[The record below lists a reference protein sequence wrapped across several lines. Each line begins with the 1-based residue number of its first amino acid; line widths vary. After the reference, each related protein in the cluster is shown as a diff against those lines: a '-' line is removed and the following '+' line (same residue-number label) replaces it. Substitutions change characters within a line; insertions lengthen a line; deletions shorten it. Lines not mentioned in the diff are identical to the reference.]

1 MYKLEKIFQETTANT
16 NGEIKDQQQL
26 NDLTNKLLERKVII
40 EQDRHLFNTHIKD
53 FPISFEQLMNYIIT
67 IYKLEI
73 EKVIEHKITVHE
85 ETLTHIIQ
93 FLDFLRDKTNNKL
106 NAEDICK
113 ILDSFLQN
121 RISIENAITNF
132 NKSLFIINSIHDDIK
147 KFLWEK
153 IYETM
158 ENKGNDFY
166 EKLDIIYDNPSEY
179 QFKMQEKIQDEYEI
193 IRVKGFNPKENIRLP
208 ENRIKTFKK
217 ISREEAKCADRNI
230 PIWVY
235 KVPTCYYDKEILEAF
250 FFQCEATRELLLSK
264 YFQKFIGFDEI
275 SNNEFQFYFYE
286 FISGGI
292 KLVTFFKS
300 VDAEDL
306 ETSFFFRYIAKEIL
320 QAFRDLLN
328 KCTYSFKFPIT
339 CENFYYDKN
348 NFRLFFQ
355 NLTFGPRR
363 KSIMD
368 SPKILEAKMLYFYG
382 LILLNLLSIKYPGL
396 EELIKLLNEK
406 CKNLEEFGKMQY
418 IFDYIEYIENVITKN
433 LKNDELIC
441 ILIECLLSPYKAK
454 IVFDEFY
461 EKKNFLEEAIQSR
474 LDKYNKD
481 NISEDSKSIKTNKS
495 SYTTSTHT
503 RNKGDKNDKKTDT
516 IDTKFTIDKETMLLP
531 YFINNEKNEKK
542 NEDSTKDCLT
552 INKLLIHPFYS
563 EIDLTESFLKFLFK
577 TETVNKEKDGN
588 Q

>member
-1 MYKLEKIFQETTANT
+1 MYKLKKIFDEKTENT
-16 NGEIKDQQQL
+16 NKEIKNEQQL
-26 NDLTNKLLERKVII
+26 EDFINQLLERKVII
-40 EQDRHLFNTHIKD
+40 IQDKNLFNIHIKD
-53 FPISFEQLMNYIIT
+53 FPISFEQLINYIIT

-73 EKVIEHKITVHE
+73 EKEIELKIAEHS

-106 NAEDICK
+106 TAEDICK

-121 RISIENAITNF
+121 RDMLESALKNF
-132 NKSLFIINSIHDDIK
+132 DKSLFLINSIHDDIK
-147 KFLWEK
+147 KFLWEE
-153 IYETM
+153 INQTM

-166 EKLDIIYDNPSEY
+166 EKLDVVYDNPSEY

-193 IRVKGFNPKENIRLP
+193 IRVKGYNPKENIRLP
-208 ENRIKTFKK
+208 ENRIKTFKR
-217 ISREEAKCADRNI
+217 ISKEEARCADRNI

-235 KVPTCYYDKEILEAF
+235 KVPNTYYDKNILEAF

-264 YFQKFIGFDEI
+264 YFQKFIGFDDV
-275 SNNEFQFYFYE
+275 SSNEFQFYFYE
-286 FISGGI
+286 FIPGGV
-292 KLVTFFKS
+292 KLINFFKS
-300 VDAEDL
+300 VDAQDL
-306 ETSFFFRYIAKEIL
+306 ETSFFFKYIAKEIL

-339 CENFYYDKN
+339 CDNFYYDKT
-348 NFRLFFQ
+348 NFRLYFQ

-368 SPKILEAKMLYFYG
+368 SQKILEAKMLYFYG

-396 EELIKLLNEK
+396 EELIKILNDK

-418 IFDYIEYIENVITKN
+418 IFDCIENIEDIITQN
-433 LKNDELIC
+433 LKYDELIC

-461 EKKNFLEEAIQSR
+461 EKKNFLNEALQSR

-481 NISEDSKSIKTNKS
+481 NNVVKNLQNSINAKNKTEKNNQKDEDFDIK
-495 SYTTSTHT
+495 
-503 RNKGDKNDKKTDT
+503 DL
-516 IDTKFTIDKETMLLP
+516 IDKETMLLP
-531 YFINNEKNEKK
+531 YFENNEKNEKK
-542 NEDSTKDCLT
+542 NEDSTKDSLT

-563 EIDLTESFLKFLFK
+563 ENNLDESFLKKLFK
-577 TETVNKEKDGN
+577 TENIKKEEE
-588 Q
+588 

>member
-1 MYKLEKIFQETTANT
+1 MYKLKKIFDEKTENT
-16 NGEIKDQQQL
+16 NKEIKNEQQL
-26 NDLTNKLLERKVII
+26 EDFINQLLERKVII
-40 EQDRHLFNTHIKD
+40 IQDKNLFNIHIKD
-53 FPISFEQLMNYIIT
+53 FPISFEQLINYIIT

-73 EKVIEHKITVHE
+73 EKEIELKIAEHS

-106 NAEDICK
+106 TAEDICK

-121 RISIENAITNF
+121 RDMLESALKNF
-132 NKSLFIINSIHDDIK
+132 DKSLFLINSIHDDIK
-147 KFLWEK
+147 KFLWEE
-153 IYETM
+153 INQTM

-166 EKLDIIYDNPSEY
+166 EKLDVVYDNPSEY

-193 IRVKGFNPKENIRLP
+193 IRVKGYNPKENIRLP
-208 ENRIKTFKK
+208 ENRIKTFKR
-217 ISREEAKCADRNI
+217 ISKEEARCADRNI

-235 KVPTCYYDKEILEAF
+235 KVPNTYYDKNILEAF

-264 YFQKFIGFDEI
+264 YFQKFIGFDDV
-275 SNNEFQFYFYE
+275 SSNEFQFYFYE
-286 FISGGI
+286 FIPGGV
-292 KLVTFFKS
+292 KLINFFKS
-300 VDAEDL
+300 VDAQDL
-306 ETSFFFRYIAKEIL
+306 ETSFFFKYIAKEIL

-339 CENFYYDKN
+339 CDNFYYDKT
-348 NFRLFFQ
+348 NFRLYFQ

-368 SPKILEAKMLYFYG
+368 SQKILEAKMLYFYG

-396 EELIKLLNEK
+396 EELIKILNDK

-418 IFDYIEYIENVITKN
+418 IFDCIENIEDIITQN
-433 LKNDELIC
+433 LKYDELIC

-461 EKKNFLEEAIQSR
+461 EKKNFLNEALQSR

-481 NISEDSKSIKTNKS
+481 NNVVKNLQNSINAKNKTEKNNQKDEDFDIK
-495 SYTTSTHT
+495 
-503 RNKGDKNDKKTDT
+503 DL
-516 IDTKFTIDKETMLLP
+516 IDKETMLLP
-531 YFINNEKNEKK
+531 YFENNEKNEKK
-542 NEDSTKDCLT
+542 NEDSTKDSLT

-563 EIDLTESFLKFLFK
+563 ENNLDESFLKKLFK
-577 TETVNKEKDGN
+577 TENIKREEE
-588 Q
+588 

>member
-1 MYKLEKIFQETTANT
+1 MYKLEKIFEEVTASSK
-16 NGEIKDQQQL
+16 GEIMDQQQL
-26 NDLTNKLLERKVII
+26 DDFTNKLLERKVII
-40 EQDRHLFNTHIKD
+40 EHDKKLFNTHIKD
-53 FPISFEQLMNYIIT
+53 FPINFEQLMNYIIT
-67 IYKLEI
+67 IYKLDI
-73 EKVIEHKITVHE
+73 EKAIQHKITEHQD
-85 ETLTHIIQ
+85 TLTSIIQ
-93 FLDFLRDKTNNKL
+93 FLDFLRDRTNNKL

-113 ILDSFLQN
+113 ILESFLQN
-121 RISIENAITNF
+121 RTSIENALTNF

-147 KFLWEK
+147 KFLWDK
-153 IYETM
+153 ISETM
-158 ENKGNDFY
+158 EDKGNDFY
-166 EKLDIIYDNPSEY
+166 EKLDIIYKNPSDY

-193 IRVKGFNPKENIRLP
+193 IRVKGFNPKENLRLP

-217 ISREEAKCADRNI
+217 ITKEEARCADRNI

-235 KVPTCYYDKEILEAF
+235 KIPNTYYDKNILEAF
-250 FFQCEATRELLLSK
+250 YFQCEATRELLLSK
-264 YFQKFIGFDEI
+264 YFQKFLGFDDI
-275 SNNEFQFYFYE
+275 SSNEFQFYFYE
-286 FISGGI
+286 FISDGE
-292 KLVTFFKS
+292 KLIPFFES

-320 QAFRDLLN
+320 QAFRDLFY

-348 NFRLFFQ
+348 NFRLYFQ

-382 LILLNLLSIKYPGL
+382 LILLNLLSIKYPGI
-396 EELIKLLNEK
+396 EQLIQTLNEK

-418 IFDYIEYIENVITKN
+418 IFDYIEFIENEITKN

-481 NISEDSKSIKTNKS
+481 NIPEENKSIKNNKS
-495 SYTTSTHT
+495 SLSSSVN
-503 RNKGDKNDKKTDT
+503 NKSKKENDDN
-516 IDTKFTIDKETMLLP
+516 KFTADKETMLLP
-531 YFINNEKNEKK
+531 YFKGGEKNEKK
-542 NEDSTKDCLT
+542 NEDTTKDCLT
-552 INKLLIHPFYS
+552 INNLLIHPFYS
-563 EIDLTESFLKFLFK
+563 EINLTESFLKYLFK
-577 TETVNKEKDGN
+577 TEAVKDENEK
-588 Q
+588 

>member
-1 MYKLEKIFQETTANT
+1 MYKLENIFQEATGNT

-26 NDLTNKLLERKVII
+26 DNFTNKLLERKVII
-40 EQDRHLFNTHIKD
+40 EQDRHLFNIHIKD
-53 FPISFEQLMNYIIT
+53 FPINFEQLINYILT

-73 EKVIEHKITVHE
+73 EKTIQHKITEHE
-85 ETLTHIIQ
+85 DTLMHIIR

-113 ILDSFLQN
+113 ILESFLHN
-121 RISIENAITNF
+121 RASIESAIKNF
-132 NKSLFIINSIHDDIK
+132 DKSLFIINSIHDDIK

-153 IYETM
+153 ISETK
-158 ENKGNDFY
+158 ENKGQEFY

-193 IRVKGFNPKENIRLP
+193 IRVKGFNSKENIRLP
-208 ENRIKTFKK
+208 ENRIKIFKK
-217 ISREEAKCADRNI
+217 ITKEEARCADRNI

-235 KVPTCYYDKEILEAF
+235 KVPNTYYDKDILEAF
-250 FFQCEATRELLLSK
+250 YFQCEATRELLLSK
-264 YFQKFIGFDEI
+264 YFQKFIGFDDI
-275 SNNEFQFYFYE
+275 SSNEFQYYFYE

-292 KLVTFFKS
+292 KLVPFFKS

-339 CENFYYDKN
+339 CDNFYYDKN
-348 NFRLFFQ
+348 NFRLYFQ

-396 EELIKLLNEK
+396 EQLIQTLNEK

-418 IFDYIEYIENVITKN
+418 IFDYIEFIENEITKN

-481 NISEDSKSIKTNKS
+481 NIPEENKSIKNNKS
-495 SYTTSTHT
+495 SLSSSVN
-503 RNKGDKNDKKTDT
+503 NKSKKEDV
-516 IDTKFTIDKETMLLP
+516 DNKFTADKETMLLP
-531 YFINNEKNEKK
+531 YFKGGEKNEKK
-542 NEDSTKDCLT
+542 NEDTTKDCLT
-552 INKLLIHPFYS
+552 INNLLIHPFYS
-563 EIDLTESFLKFLFK
+563 EINLTESFLKYLFK
-577 TETVNKEKDGN
+577 TEAVKDENEK
-588 Q
+588 

>member
-1 MYKLEKIFQETTANT
+1 MYKLEKIFQEATLNT

-26 NDLTNKLLERKVII
+26 DHFANKLLERKVII
-40 EQDRHLFNTHIKD
+40 EQDKHLFKTHIKD
-53 FPISFEQLMNYIIT
+53 FPISFEQFLNYIIT

-73 EKVIEHKITVHE
+73 EKVIEHKITEHE
-85 ETLTHIIQ
+85 DTLNHIIK
-93 FLDFLRDKTNNKL
+93 FLDFLRNKTNNKL

-113 ILDSFLQN
+113 ILDSFLKN
-121 RISIENAITNF
+121 RTSIESALTNF

-158 ENKGNDFY
+158 ENKGNEYF
-166 EKLDIIYDNPSEY
+166 EKLDIIYDNPAEY
-179 QFKMQEKIQDEYEI
+179 QFKMQDKIQDEYEI
-193 IRVKGFNPKENIRLP
+193 IRVKGFNSKENIRLP

-217 ISREEAKCADRNI
+217 ITREEAKCADRNI

-235 KVPTCYYDKEILEAF
+235 KVPTCYYDKDILEAF
-250 FFQCEATRELLLSK
+250 YFQCEATRELLLSK

-275 SNNEFQFYFYE
+275 SNNEFQYYFYE

-300 VDAEDL
+300 VDTEDL

-320 QAFRDLLN
+320 QSFRDLLN
-328 KCTYSFKFPIT
+328 KCTYSFLFPIT
-339 CENFYYDKN
+339 CDNFYYDKS

-368 SPKILEAKMLYFYG
+368 STKILEAKMLYFYG

-396 EELIKLLNEK
+396 EELIILLNEK
-406 CKNLEEFGKMQY
+406 CKNLEEFGKMQI

-481 NISEDSKSIKTNKS
+481 TLLEDNKNIRNKNNNKNKS
-495 SYTTSTHT
+495 
-503 RNKGDKNDKKTDT
+503 DKDKKTES
-516 IDTKFTIDKETMLLP
+516 IDTKFTADKEAMLSP
-531 YFINNEKNEKK
+531 YYINNEKNEKK
-542 NEDSTKDCLT
+542 NEDSTKECLT

-563 EIDLTESFLKFLFK
+563 EIDLTESFLKYLFK
-577 TETVNKEKDGN
+577 TEGVDKEKEKN

>member
-1 MYKLEKIFQETTANT
+1 MYKLKIIFDEKTQNT
-16 NGEIKDQQQL
+16 NKEIRNQQQL
-26 NDLTNKLLERKVII
+26 EDFTNQLLERKVII
-40 EQDRHLFNTHIKD
+40 VQDKNLFNIHIKD

-73 EKVIEHKITVHE
+73 EKQIQHKITEHE
-85 ETLTHIIQ
+85 ETLNHIIQ

-106 NAEDICK
+106 TAEDICK

-121 RISIENAITNF
+121 RELLQGALKNF
-132 NKSLFIINSIHDDIK
+132 DKSLFLINSLHDDIK
-147 KFLWEK
+147 KFLWEEINK
-153 IYETM
+153 AM

-166 EKLDIIYDNPSEY
+166 EKLDVTYDNPSEY

-208 ENRIKTFKK
+208 ENRIKIFKR
-217 ISREEAKCADRNI
+217 ISKEEARCADRNI

-235 KVPTCYYDKEILEAF
+235 KVPNTYYDKNILEAF

-264 YFQKFIGFDEI
+264 YFQKFIGFDDV
-275 SNNEFQFYFYE
+275 SSNEFQYYFYE
-286 FISGGI
+286 FISGGV
-292 KLVTFFKS
+292 KLINFFKS
-300 VDAEDL
+300 VDAQDL
-306 ETSFFFRYIAKEIL
+306 ETSFFFKYIAKEIL

-339 CENFYYDKN
+339 CDNFYYDKI
-348 NFRLFFQ
+348 NFRLYFQ

-368 SPKILEAKMLYFYG
+368 SSKILEAKMLYFYG

-396 EELIKLLNEK
+396 EELIKILNDK

-418 IFDYIEYIENVITKN
+418 IFDCIDNIEDIITQN
-433 LKNDELIC
+433 LKYDELIC
-441 ILIECLLSPYKAK
+441 IIIECLLSPYKAK
-454 IVFDEFY
+454 IIFDEFY

-481 NISEDSKSIKTNKS
+481 NNIKNIQSSNNAKNKIEKNNKKNEDVDVK
-495 SYTTSTHT
+495 
-503 RNKGDKNDKKTDT
+503 DL
-516 IDTKFTIDKETMLLP
+516 IDRETMLLP
-531 YFINNEKNEKK
+531 YFENNEINEKR

-563 EIDLTESFLKFLFK
+563 ETNLDESFLKKLFK
-577 TETVNKEKDGN
+577 TESIKKEGE
-588 Q
+588 

>member
-1 MYKLEKIFQETTANT
+1 MFKLEKIFQETTSNT

-235 KVPTCYYDKEILEAF
+235 KVPTCYYDKDILEAF

-406 CKNLEEFGKMQY
+406 CKNLEEFGKMQF

-461 EKKNFLEEAIQSR
+461 EKKNFLEEALQSR

-481 NISEDSKSIKTNKS
+481 NISEDSKNIKTNKS
-495 SYTTSTHT
+495 SYT

-577 TETVNKEKDGN
+577 TETINKEKDGN

>member
-1 MYKLEKIFQETTANT
+1 MYKLENIFKESTGNT
-16 NGEIKDQQQL
+16 DGEIKDQQQL
-26 NDLTNKLLERKVII
+26 DNFTNKLLERKVII

-53 FPISFEQLMNYIIT
+53 FPINFEQLINYILT

-73 EKVIEHKITVHE
+73 EKTIQHKITEHE
-85 ETLTHIIQ
+85 ETLMHIIH

-106 NAEDICK
+106 NAEDICQ
-113 ILDSFLQN
+113 ILDSFLKN
-121 RISIENAITNF
+121 RASIESAIKNF
-132 NKSLFIINSIHDDIK
+132 DKSLFIINSIHDDIK

-153 IYETM
+153 ISETK
-158 ENKGNDFY
+158 ENKSQEFY

-179 QFKMQEKIQDEYEI
+179 QFKMQEKIQEEYEI
-193 IRVKGFNPKENIRLP
+193 IRVKGFNSKENIRLP
-208 ENRIKTFKK
+208 ENRIKIFKK
-217 ISREEAKCADRNI
+217 ITKEEARCADRNI

-235 KVPTCYYDKEILEAF
+235 KVPNTYYDKNILEAF
-250 FFQCEATRELLLSK
+250 YFQCEATRELLLSK
-264 YFQKFIGFDEI
+264 YFQKFIGFDDI
-275 SNNEFQFYFYE
+275 SSNEFQYYFYE

-292 KLVTFFKS
+292 KLIPFFKS

-339 CENFYYDKN
+339 CDNFYYDKI
-348 NFRLFFQ
+348 NFRLYFQ

-396 EELIKLLNEK
+396 EKLIQTLNEK

-418 IFDYIEYIENVITKN
+418 IFDYIEFIENEITKN

-481 NISEDSKSIKTNKS
+481 NIVEENKNIKNNKS
-495 SYTTSTHT
+495 SLNSSVN
-503 RNKGDKNDKKTDT
+503 NKSKKENVDN
-516 IDTKFTIDKETMLLP
+516 KFTADKETMLLP
-531 YFINNEKNEKK
+531 YFKGGEKNEKK
-542 NEDSTKDCLT
+542 NEDTTKDCLT
-552 INKLLIHPFYS
+552 INNLLIHPFYS
-563 EIDLTESFLKFLFK
+563 EINLTESFLKYLFK
-577 TETVNKEKDGN
+577 TEAVKDEQKN
-588 Q
+588 N

>member
-1 MYKLEKIFQETTANT
+1 MYKLKKIFDEKTENT
-16 NGEIKDQQQL
+16 NKEIRNEQQL
-26 NDLTNKLLERKVII
+26 EDFINQLLERKVII
-40 EQDRHLFNTHIKD
+40 IQDKNLFNIHIKD
-53 FPISFEQLMNYIIT
+53 FPISFEQLINYIIT

-73 EKVIEHKITVHE
+73 EKEIELKIAEHS

-106 NAEDICK
+106 TAEDICK

-121 RISIENAITNF
+121 RDMLESALKNF
-132 NKSLFIINSIHDDIK
+132 DKSLFLINSIHDDIK
-147 KFLWEK
+147 KFLWEE
-153 IYETM
+153 INQTM

-166 EKLDIIYDNPSEY
+166 EKLDVVYDNPSEY

-193 IRVKGFNPKENIRLP
+193 IRVKGYNPKENIRLP
-208 ENRIKTFKK
+208 ENRIKTFKR
-217 ISREEAKCADRNI
+217 ISKEEARCADRNI

-235 KVPTCYYDKEILEAF
+235 KVPNTYYDKNILEAF

-264 YFQKFIGFDEI
+264 YFQKFIGFDDV
-275 SNNEFQFYFYE
+275 SSNEFQFYFYE
-286 FISGGI
+286 FIPGGV
-292 KLVTFFKS
+292 KLINFFKS
-300 VDAEDL
+300 VDAQDL
-306 ETSFFFRYIAKEIL
+306 ETSFFFKYIAKEIL

-339 CENFYYDKN
+339 CDNFYYDKT
-348 NFRLFFQ
+348 NFRLYFQ

-368 SPKILEAKMLYFYG
+368 SQKILEAKMLYFYG

-396 EELIKLLNEK
+396 EELIKILNDK

-418 IFDYIEYIENVITKN
+418 IFDCIENIEDIITQN
-433 LKNDELIC
+433 LKYDELIC

-461 EKKNFLEEAIQSR
+461 EKKNFLNEALQSR

-481 NISEDSKSIKTNKS
+481 NNVVKNLQNSINAKNKTEKNNQKDEDFDIK
-495 SYTTSTHT
+495 
-503 RNKGDKNDKKTDT
+503 DL
-516 IDTKFTIDKETMLLP
+516 IDKETMLLP
-531 YFINNEKNEKK
+531 YFENNEKNEKK
-542 NEDSTKDCLT
+542 NEDSTKDSLT

-563 EIDLTESFLKFLFK
+563 ENNLDESFLKKLFK
-577 TETVNKEKDGN
+577 TENIKREEE
-588 Q
+588 

>member
-1 MYKLEKIFQETTANT
+1 MFKLEKIFQEATLNT
-16 NGEIKDQQQL
+16 NSEICNQQQL
-26 NDLTNKLLERKVII
+26 DDFTNKLLERKVII
-40 EQDRHLFNTHIKD
+40 EQDRKLFNIHIKD
-53 FPISFEQLMNYIIT
+53 FPISFEQFMNYIIT

-73 EKVIEHKITVHE
+73 EKVIQHKIAEHD
-85 ETLTHIIQ
+85 ETLTHIIN

-106 NAEDICK
+106 NAEDICQ

-121 RISIENAITNF
+121 RTSLESALTNF
-132 NKSLFIINSIHDDIK
+132 SKSLLIINSIHDDIK

-153 IYETM
+153 IYDTM
-158 ENKGNDFY
+158 ENKSKEFY
-166 EKLDIIYDNPSEY
+166 EKLDIIYDNPAEY
-179 QFKMQEKIQDEYEI
+179 QFRMQDKIQEEYEI
-193 IRVKGFNPKENIRLP
+193 IRVKGFNSKENLRLP
-208 ENRIKTFKK
+208 ENRIKNTKK
-217 ISREEAKCADRNI
+217 ITKEEALCADRNI

-235 KVPTCYYDKEILEAF
+235 RVPTTYYDKNILEEF
-250 FFQCEATRELLLSK
+250 FYHIEATRELLLSK

-275 SNNEFQFYFYE
+275 SSYEFQYYFYE
-286 FISGGI
+286 FISGAE
-292 KLVTFFKS
+292 KLVTFFKN
-300 VDAEDL
+300 VEQEEL

-320 QAFRDLLN
+320 QAFRDLFY

-355 NLTFGPRR
+355 GLFFGPKR

-382 LILLNLLSIKYPGL
+382 LILLNLLSLKSEYEGL
-396 EELIKLLNEK
+396 KSLIQLLNDK
-406 CKNLEEFGKMQY
+406 CKNLEEFGKMQFV
-418 IFDYIEYIENVITKN
+418 FDYIENIENEKTKN
-433 LKNDELIC
+433 LKNDDLIS

-461 EKKNFLEEAIQSR
+461 EKKNFLNEALQSR

-481 NISEDSKSIKTNKS
+481 NTIEDNKS
-495 SYTTSTHT
+495 SKITNSIN
-503 RNKGDKNDKKTDT
+503 NKSKDDKSNKKSDDT
-516 IDTKFTIDKETMLLP
+516 LETKFTADKETMLLP

-542 NEDSTKDCLT
+542 NEDTTKDCLT

-563 EIDLTESFLKFLFK
+563 EINLTESFLKYLFK
-577 TETVNKEKDGN
+577 MEGVKKNNENRQK
-588 Q
+588 